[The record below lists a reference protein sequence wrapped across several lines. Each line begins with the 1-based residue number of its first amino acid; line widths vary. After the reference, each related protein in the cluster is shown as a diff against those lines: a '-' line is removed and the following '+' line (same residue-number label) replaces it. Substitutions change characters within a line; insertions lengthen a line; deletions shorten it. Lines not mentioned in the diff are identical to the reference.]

1 MSQIKDVAVAIVFND
16 KGQFLLGQR
25 PSGKPYEGYWEFP
38 GGKLETGETVW
49 QALCRELDEELG
61 LQPQVGTPWVTRVF
75 TYPHATVRLHFWRV
89 TAWQGQPH
97 GREGQAFAWANID
110 PRALNPLAALPQ
122 PLLPASLPVLRWLS
136 LPDYVVLSHASE
148 MGTAQ
153 FVQALTVAAQ
163 AQQIPW
169 LLLREPS
176 LSQQEVAGLYATV
189 LPLCAQYAVRLSV
202 SSRHVNKS
210 RDARGDPNE
219 RCAGATHIHYT
230 EQDSAQLPAVVNTT
244 ESTDLAPGAD
254 IQTAAQALAP
264 WYGASCHHA
273 AGLAALANTSVD
285 YAFLGSVLPTASH
298 PGQPALGWAAWET
311 AIQATPVPTYAIGG
325 LSRADIPTA
334 QATGGQGVALQR
346 GFWERFI

>member
-1 MSQIKDVAVAIVFND
+1 MSHIKDVAVAIVFND

-38 GGKLETGETVW
+38 GGKLEVGETVW

-61 LQPQVGTPWVTRVF
+61 IQPQAGTPWVTRVF

-148 MGTAQ
+148 MGATQ
-153 FVQALTVAAQ
+153 FVQAFTVAAQ

-176 LSQQEVAGLYATV
+176 LSQQEVAGLYATL

-202 SSRHVNKS
+202 SSRHKNMN
-210 RDARGDPNE
+210 RA
-219 RCAGATHIHYT
+219 CAEVTHIHYT
-230 EQDSAQLPAVVNTT
+230 EQDSAQLPDAVNATQAT
-244 ESTDLAPGAD
+244 HAD
-254 IQTAAQALAP
+254 IQTSGQPLAP
-264 WYGASCHHA
+264 WYGASCHNA
-273 AGLAALANTSVD
+273 AGLAALANTSAD

-298 PGQPALGWAAWET
+298 PGQPALGWVAWQT

-334 QATGGQGVALQR
+334 QAAGGQGVALQR
-346 GFWERFI
+346 GFWETYL